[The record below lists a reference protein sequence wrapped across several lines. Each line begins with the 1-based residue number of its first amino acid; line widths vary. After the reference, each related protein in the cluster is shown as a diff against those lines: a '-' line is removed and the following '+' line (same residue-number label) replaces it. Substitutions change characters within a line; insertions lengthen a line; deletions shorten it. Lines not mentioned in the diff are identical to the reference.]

1 MSALAEG
8 FLLESA
14 RTSYRE
20 HAYVRDVITKVDG
33 GLMALF
39 DQCDLSVAEA
49 LAAAS
54 AIAVGL
60 IAMVNDAAHAEQIGV
75 SSEGIGR
82 AFIELVEQGYTNVL
96 ANVHLSALDQEGGA
110 K

>member
-20 HAYVRDVITKVDG
+20 RAYVREVITKVDG

-39 DQCDLSVAEA
+39 DEHNMNVSEA

-60 IAMVNDAAHAEQIGV
+60 IAMVNDAARDDQIGV
-75 SSEGIGR
+75 SAEGMGR
-82 AFIELVEQGYTNVL
+82 AFVELVEQGYANVL
-96 ANVHLSALDQEGGA
+96 ANAHLSADQEGGA